1 MRLINERGIE
11 MVKSFEGISTKPYL
25 CPANVWTVGYGATRS
40 RTGGP
45 IDLGMEAI
53 CETEAE
59 AEALLIRD
67 LGSSEGWVRRLIKTV
82 LTENQYSALTSFTFN
97 VGAGALQRS
106 TLRMKLN
113 RGEYQGAA
121 DEFPKWRIA
130 EGAAYWLDWLDAGQR
145 RGGAVFKLK
154 KFGTPTGVVFPSR
167 TPMTHQY
174 PMESTP

>member
-1 MRLINERGIE
+1 MRHINERGIE
-11 MVKSFEGISTKPYL
+11 MVKSFEGISLKPYL

-45 IDLGMEAI
+45 IDPDMEPI
-53 CETEAE
+53 SETEAE
-59 AEALLIRD
+59 ALLLRD
-67 LGSSEGWVRRLIKTV
+67 LESSQGWVSRLIKTA

-113 RGEYQGAA
+113 RGEVQNAA

-130 EGAAYWLDWLDAGQR
+130 GGRILAGLVRRRAAERALFL
-145 RGGAVFKLK
+145 
-154 KFGTPTGVVFPSR
+154 S
-167 TPMTHQY
+167 
-174 PMESTP
+174 